1 MKKYKVV
8 FEMFATNWLLTLFT
22 RVVEFS
28 LVYEL
33 WEIFLFERDKYMI
46 FYFAV
51 ALLTQNKET
60 LLNLKSFDKILT
72 YISSLRINNFS
83 TLSNIYYESVRIRS
97 QTPLSFPILI
107 TKLGLF
113 ESNAIIS
120 NEEVELI
127 EGFKF
132 YK

>member
-1 MKKYKVV
+1 
-8 FEMFATNWLLTLFT
+8 MFATNWLLTLFT

-46 FYFAV
+46 FFFAI
-51 ALLTQNKET
+51 ALLTTNRSYI
-60 LLNLKSFDKILT
+60 LNLKSFDKILQFLT
-72 YISSLRINNFS
+72 CLRISDFE
-83 TLSNIYYESVRIRS
+83 TLSLIYAESVRIRS
-97 QTPLSFPILI
+97 LTPLSYPILVN
-107 TKLGLF
+107 KLGLF
-113 ESNAIIS
+113 ESNTIIS

-132 YK
+132 YQ